1 MNMNMNSKRKENK
14 EILDRMVA
22 TGNLTSDGKDW
33 LTCALDPFH
42 DFNHQ
47 LAGYPDASVSQT
59 VVSCYQYQTT
69 VVAPGAGDWDA
80 HVFTLPIAQA
90 STFHLLNQS
99 ADWTYAA
106 EAAVPVAAALSTLNI
121 VTNVSG
127 AALIPVLPASAT
139 QARTYLPAIGVEEVA
154 SGNSRVIAVGYEV
167 HNTTAEIYKQGA
179 VCSYRMPCTP
189 GLNQL
194 SYGSAP
200 QLPPP
205 AGGPVVG
212 KRFPQ
217 PPATQA
223 DAMRLKTSRTWDAKD
238 GIYSTVF
245 QSSVDNPLTQM
256 SNSATLFTK
265 DSDPGVATTL
275 WMSEV
280 GITQMPVAVGA
291 YTPLA
296 NKTMPYDITGAF
308 FTGLS
313 NQTSLTIKLRVY
325 VERAPGFSLPDLAPL
340 ASPSAG
346 YDIKALEMYAQAINS
361 LPAAVKVDENAAG
374 DWWRAVGSVLKHVAG
389 PVLTTGLNAVVPG
402 AGILGSAVQSVLGQ
416 LDTRRSIS
424 EQVQARLPV
433 ERPRLRQAPPQ
444 QAQKGGARRRPQQ
457 RPQSAK

>member
-1 MNMNMNSKRKENK
+1 MLEALVSKG
-14 EILDRMVA
+14 V
-22 TGNLTSDGKDW
+22 LTQDGKDW

-69 VVAPGAGDWDA
+69 VTAPGAGDWDA
-80 HVFTLPIAQA
+80 HIFTLPINNATTA
-90 STFHLLNQS
+90 HLVDQR
-99 ADWTYAA
+99 ADWCYATQSNPDVT
-106 EAAVPVAAALSTLNI
+106 AVLSTLNI

-127 AALIPVLPASAT
+127 AALIPVAPASAT
-139 QARTYLPAIGVEEVA
+139 QARTVLPALGVEEVA

-179 VCSYRMPCTP
+179 VCTYRMPCTG
-189 GLNQL
+189 GLSTIGVGTDINI
-194 SYGSAP
+194 
-200 QLPPP
+200 PPY
-205 AGGPVVG
+205 AGTVTGV
-212 KRFPQ
+212 RYPQ

-238 GIYSTVF
+238 GVYSTVF

-256 SNSATLFTK
+256 SNQAAMFTK

-275 WMSEV
+275 WLSDV
-280 GITQMPVAVGA
+280 IA
-291 YTPLA
+291 TPAPISYGFTPKPL
-296 NKTMPYDITGAF
+296 KTMPFDITGSI

-313 NQTSLTIKLRVY
+313 NQTSLTIKLRIY

-346 YDIKALEMYAQAINS
+346 YDTHALELYAQAINR

-374 DWWRAVGSVLKHVAG
+374 DWWRAVTSVLRHVAG
-389 PVLTTGLNAVVPG
+389 PLGAALNPFVPG
-402 AGILGSAVQSVLGQ
+402 AGLVGSAVQHMLGQ
-416 LDTRRSIS
+416 LDTTKSIS
-424 EQVQARLPV
+424 AQVEKRAKQEKPKSQALVVVQNR
-433 ERPRLRQAPPQ
+433 RPRKQ
-444 QAQKGGARRRPQQ
+444 
-457 RPQSAK
+457 